1 MSDAEELSRLR
12 EELEAV
18 QRQVEAQAARIEA
31 LERRAIVRTSA
42 PAPRRA
48 ESSFSLENFI
58 GLRLIQF
65 IGIIVLVIG
74 LSIGVKYAIDR
85 NLISA
90 FMRIALAYGAGLVLY
105 GLSVRLR
112 KNFTLFSALLFSGGM
127 ASLYFTTYAAY
138 VYYDLFSFAVSFGI
152 MIFLTVYAVYEALR
166 YDRQEIAL
174 LGLVGAYG
182 IPFLISKNADRAE
195 LFFLYITL
203 INAGVVFLC
212 IRKLWNNVG
221 RAAQVLTWI
230 LFIGWTSTR
239 MRLDST
245 STGWIFLIVF
255 YLTFVVAVV
264 GPRLW
269 RAQAWSVKNRG
280 QMLLN
285 NLALYGGA
293 CLLADTSSLDI
304 AGLAP
309 VTLAV
314 AALTAAEAFIIRR
327 VWPEEGGMAEAFG
340 ALALLLF
347 ITFIGLRWDG
357 FTVTLLWLLTAVIV
371 FGLGF
376 WLHSVTARLLALV
389 LIGITLG
396 KLVLADSQR
405 FTTVQK
411 VIAYLI
417 LGVLLLVTSFFYQ
430 KFRQR
435 IFTNGDEQP

>member
-12 EELEAV
+12 EELEAM
-18 QRQVEAQAARIEA
+18 QRQLDAQAARIEA
-31 LERRAIVRTSA
+31 LEGRTVVRPFTT
-42 PAPRRA
+42 APRHK

-85 NLISA
+85 NLIST

-105 GLSVRLR
+105 GLSVRLK

-138 VYYDLFSFAVSFGI
+138 VYYGLFSFAVSFGI

-239 MRLDST
+239 IRTDSLT
-245 STGWIFLIVF
+245 TGWIFLIVF

-269 RAQAWSVKNRG
+269 RAQPWSGKNRG

-285 NLALYGGA
+285 NIALYTGA
-293 CLLADTSSLDI
+293 CLLSGVLGMDME
-304 AGLAP
+304 LAS
-309 VTLAV
+309 VTLAI
-314 AALTAAEAFIIRR
+314 AAVTAAEGFIIRR
-327 VWPEEGGMAEAFG
+327 VWPEEGRMAQAFG

-347 ITFIGLRWDG
+347 VTFIGLRWDG
-357 FTVTLLWLLTAVIV
+357 FTVTLLWLLTAVVV

-389 LIGITLG
+389 LIGVTLG

-435 IFTNGDEQP
+435 IFANGDEQP